1 METKQIRSFIFLR
14 EVLVLAL
21 TCVGGPQAH
30 FTAFIKTFVQRRNYI
45 TESELIELQALC
57 FFLPGPSSTQTLT
70 ALAYKLGGVRLALV
84 TLFIWI
90 LPSTCVMI
98 IVAYSIS
105 FINPNQVSYA
115 IQFVKPMAIS
125 FLFFAAYSIGRKVI
139 KTKTSIVLLIFS
151 AAMGYMFRSPY
162 ITPLWI
168 VLGGFATTYKFKQQE
183 KVDHQPFVIHW
194 THFILWAGIFLG
206 AAILGYFTQSLPI
219 RLFENFYRNGS
230 LAIGGGHILKPL
242 LYNEFVEF
250 KHYLSRD
257 EFLTGLGISE
267 LIPGPTFSFS
277 TFVGALSLKE
287 YGFGGYVLGGTLA
300 TLGIFLPGTLLI
312 FFVYRFWVQLKQ
324 YRVVRASLEGI
335 NASSTGLTIAAG
347 ISLLEPL
354 ASDPVNISL
363 VACAFVALLVE
374 KIKPY
379 MLILLGISVG
389 IILGPI

>member
-1 METKQIRSFIFLR
+1 VETKQIRSIIFLR
-14 EVLVLAL
+14 EILVLAL

-30 FTAFIKTFVQRRNYI
+30 YTAFIKTFVQKRRYI
-45 TESELIELQALC
+45 SESELIELQALC

-84 TLFIWI
+84 TLLIWI
-90 LPSTCVMI
+90 LPSTLVMI
-98 IVAYSIS
+98 AVAWSIS
-105 FINPNQVSYA
+105 FINPQRVSSA
-115 IQFVKPMAIS
+115 IQFIKPMAIS

-139 KTKTSIVLLIFS
+139 HTKTSIVLLILS
-151 AAMGYMFRSPY
+151 TSMAYIFRSPY

-168 VLGGFATTYKFKQQE
+168 VLGGFATTYKFNQQE
-183 KVDHQPFVIHW
+183 KVDHQPFSIHW

-206 AAILGYFTQSLPI
+206 AAILGFYTQSLPI

-250 KHYLSRD
+250 KNYLTRD

-287 YGFGGYVLGGTLA
+287 YGFPGYILGGTLA

-312 FFVYRFWVQLKQ
+312 FFVYRFWIQLKQ
-324 YRVVRASLEGI
+324 YRVVRASLEGV

-354 ASDPVNISL
+354 AADPVNIGI
-363 VACAFVALLVE
+363 VAIAFVALLFE

-379 MLILLGISVG
+379 MLIILGIFAG
-389 IILGPI
+389 IAWGAI